1 MEGRLQPTSGS
12 PTPVTAPEEASEH
25 LDSGRLAAYV
35 DDLLPAQERRRVE
48 GHLAD
53 CDPCRAELI
62 DVGRLVHE
70 PRRRTAWRALGV
82 TGVAAAAAIA
92 ALLFAS
98 RSERPDAE
106 GPVFRDG
113 VVQEGT
119 PGFETLSPAPDGDV
133 NLVGL
138 VFRWRAAGP
147 EAFYRFTLTDASGD
161 VVWTGNTQDT
171 EVVLPSAAGLGRGRT
186 YYWYV
191 DALLED
197 GGSATTGLQRF
208 ATAP

>member
-1 MEGRLQPTSGS
+1 MEQGLQPASGV
-12 PTPVTAPEEASEH
+12 PTLVTAPEEPPEH
-25 LDSGRLAAYV
+25 LDSGRLAAYL
-35 DDLLPAQERRRVE
+35 DDLLPPQDRRLVE

-53 CDPCRAELI
+53 CHPCRAELI
-62 DVGRLVHE
+62 EVGRLVHE
-70 PRRRTAWRALGV
+70 PPRRTAWRALGV
-82 TGVAAAAAIA
+82 TGLAAAAVIA

-98 RSERPDAE
+98 RSERPDTE
-106 GPVFRDG
+106 DPVFRDG

-119 PGFETLSPAPDGDV
+119 PGFEALSPAPDGDV
-133 NLVGL
+133 NPQGL
-138 VFRWRAAGP
+138 VFRWRSSGP

-161 VVWTGNTQDT
+161 VVWTGSTQDT
-171 EVVLPSAAGLGRGRT
+171 EVVLPSTAGLGRGRA

-208 ATAP
+208 TTAP